1 MICSFR
7 ILLYLLQIQ
16 IKTNNIM
23 SGILKLRLSVIIFS
37 LLVLSTGLSAQFKE
51 TDFLRSTPADGVKLL
66 EAYMA
71 PWINAFGAGLNGNW
85 YNTAKP
91 HELGGFDI
99 TFGVSAGIVPSSET
113 TFDISTL
120 GLSSSISGSG
130 EAPTVAGPASD
141 GPELVFSQG
150 GAELARFNTPQ
161 GTDWRYIPVPMVQV
175 GIGLPL
181 GTEIKARFIPRIP
194 VSDGDF
200 MLWGAGLM
208 HSIMQY
214 IPGSKLMPLDVSV
227 FGAYTRINGNVPL
240 SLEPGYPRSY
250 VTYSTL
256 TSFNFQNLSVNV
268 SALNVGAIA
277 SFNLPVI
284 NFYGGLGYSRTNTVL
299 ELIGNFPAPSL
310 VATPVPHAEYNDD
323 GVIKGTDFPDM
334 NIENFSG
341 LRANIGFR
349 LKLAVVTF
357 HADYTWAQ
365 YSVLSTGLGISFR

>member
-1 MICSFR
+1 
-7 ILLYLLQIQ
+7 
-16 IKTNNIM
+16 M
-23 SGILKLRLSVIIFS
+23 SGLFKLRLAAVILSV
-37 LLVLSTGLSAQFKE
+37 LLFTNVVSAQFKE
-51 TDFLRSTPADGVKLL
+51 TDFLRSTPADGVKFL
-66 EAYMA
+66 EAYIS

-99 TFGVSAGIVPSSET
+99 TFGISAGIVPSSET
-113 TFDISTL
+113 TFDISSI

-130 EAPTVAGPASD
+130 LAPTVAGPTSD
-141 GPELVFSQG
+141 GPELIYSQG
-150 GAELARFNTPQ
+150 GVELSRFNTPQ
-161 GTDWRYIPVPMVQV
+161 GTDWRYIPVPIAQA

-194 VSDGDF
+194 VSDEDF

-214 IPGSKLMPLDVSV
+214 IPGNKLLPVDVSV
-227 FGAYTRINGNVPL
+227 FGAFTRITGNVPL
-240 SLEPGYPRSY
+240 SLDPGSPTSY
-250 VTYSTL
+250 ATYNAITD
-256 TSFNFQNLSVNV
+256 FNDQNFSLNV
-268 SALNVGAIA
+268 SAFNVGAIA

-284 NFYGGLGYSRTNTVL
+284 NFYGGLGYSKTSTVL
-299 ELIGNFPAPSL
+299 ELSGNFP
-310 VATPVPHAEYNDD
+310 TPVLVSNPTPHAEYNDS
-323 GVIKGTDFPDM
+323 GVKKGTDFPDM

-349 LKLAVVTF
+349 VKLAVVTF

>member
-1 MICSFR
+1 
-7 ILLYLLQIQ
+7 
-16 IKTNNIM
+16 M
-23 SGILKLRLSVIIFS
+23 SGLFKLRLAAVIMSV
-37 LLVLSTGLSAQFKE
+37 LLFTNVVSAQFKE
-51 TDFLRSTPADGVKLL
+51 TDFLRSTPADGVKFL
-66 EAYMA
+66 EAYIS

-99 TFGVSAGIVPSSET
+99 TFGISAGIVPSSET
-113 TFDISTL
+113 TFDISSI

-130 EAPTVAGPASD
+130 LAPTVAGPTSD
-141 GPELVFSQG
+141 GPELIYSQG
-150 GAELARFNTPQ
+150 GVELSRFNTPQ
-161 GTDWRYIPVPMVQV
+161 GTDWRYIPVPIAQA

-214 IPGSKLMPLDVSV
+214 IPGNKLLPVDVSV
-227 FGAYTRINGNVPL
+227 FGAFTRITGNVPL
-240 SLEPGYPRSY
+240 SLDPGSPTSY
-250 VTYSTL
+250 ATYNAITD
-256 TSFNFQNLSVNV
+256 FNDQNFSLNV
-268 SALNVGAIA
+268 SAFNVGAIA

-284 NFYGGLGYSRTNTVL
+284 NFYGGLGYSKTSTVL
-299 ELIGNFPAPSL
+299 ELSGNFP
-310 VATPVPHAEYNDD
+310 TPVLVSNPTPHAEYNDS
-323 GVIKGTDFPDM
+323 GVKKGTDFPDM

-349 LKLAVVTF
+349 VKLAVVTF